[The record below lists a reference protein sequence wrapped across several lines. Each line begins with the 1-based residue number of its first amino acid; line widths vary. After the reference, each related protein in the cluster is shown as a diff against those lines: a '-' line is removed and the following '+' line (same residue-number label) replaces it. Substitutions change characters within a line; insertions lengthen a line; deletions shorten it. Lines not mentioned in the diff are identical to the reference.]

1 MVFQCTS
8 GIGDGVLKI
17 IEVGLEVRTFIQRNL
32 VCSWTGAT
40 LCLELKNDSSCQL
53 SGLDMTKSLPESPQ
67 KFLSHNKSN
76 SSPLWT
82 SRSRTVTMSEPLEM
96 CTTHLPDKNRM
107 FAQLFQPCYGVAT
120 QKTGYPEM
128 SYSAETEIDGSYHL
142 VLHQAQILTHTHSM
156 IHLPNGTGLKLL
168 THGCYMSQPSGMTL
182 LRLLVRLSLHT
193 DSSIIM
199 YQHTHAC
206 C

>member
-1 MVFQCTS
+1 
-8 GIGDGVLKI
+8 
-17 IEVGLEVRTFIQRNL
+17 
-32 VCSWTGAT
+32 
-40 LCLELKNDSSCQL
+40 
-53 SGLDMTKSLPESPQ
+53 
-67 KFLSHNKSN
+67 
-76 SSPLWT
+76 
-82 SRSRTVTMSEPLEM
+82 
-96 CTTHLPDKNRM
+96 M

-156 IHLPNGTGLKLL
+156 IHLPNGRGLKLL
-168 THGCYMSQPSGMTL
+168 THGCYMSEPSGMTL

-199 YQHTHAC
+199 YQHTRMLLNTWDPQTYSCNFHRLSC
-206 C
+206 VYIYNVGKTILNHPPNLHK